1 MERKAAQRIPSW
13 ILNARDQVKLLDIQ
27 GSINFE
33 GLQFQWKD
41 ATFQIGPLA
50 ASITLNRE
58 NTSLDFRSWI
68 GAVKDTFGVAEIF
81 DELPFEGV
89 DLEYELAPES
99 SVFVNMSL
107 SLTDSTS
114 ASEILNFIRQSSMLS
129 IMGLQ
134 SLINLGNLRFP
145 PKDMLDQFQLGP
157 GQANWGN
164 PGVASDLILKQ
175 KD

>member
-1 MERKAAQRIPSW
+1 MERKAAQRIPDW
-13 ILNARDQVKLLDIQ
+13 ILNARDQVKLLEIQ
-27 GSINFE
+27 GKVSFE

-58 NTSLDFRSWI
+58 NTTLDFRSWI
-68 GAVKDTFGVAEIF
+68 GAVTDTSGVAEIF

-107 SLTDSTS
+107 SLTDSTT
-114 ASEILNFIRQSSMLS
+114 ASEILNFIRQSSMVS

-145 PKDMLDQFQLGP
+145 PTDLLDHFQLGP

-164 PGVASDLILKQ
+164 PGVASDLLLK
-175 KD
+175 

>member
-13 ILNARDQVKLLDIQ
+13 ILNAHDQVKLLDMQ
-27 GSINFE
+27 GSVNFE
-33 GLQFQWKD
+33 ELQFQWKD

-68 GAVKDTFGVAEIF
+68 GAVKDTSGVAEIF

-89 DLEYELAPES
+89 DIEYELAPES
-99 SVFVNMSL
+99 SVFVNTSL
-107 SLTDSTS
+107 SMTDSTS
-114 ASEILNFIRQSSMLS
+114 AVEILNFIRHASMIS
-129 IMGLQ
+129 IVGLQ
-134 SLINLGNLRFP
+134 GLINLGNLAFP
-145 PKDMLDQFQLGP
+145 PKEHLDQFQLGP

-164 PGVASDLILKQ
+164 VGIASQLIAK
-175 KD
+175 